1 MDHPLTP
8 HDEFFSFVLSD
19 TENARDFILN
29 TLPDPVVELLDLE
42 SISVSRE
49 SFIDDK
55 LKEGRTDVLIRTRV
69 CGCPAYVYV
78 LVEHK
83 SNSERWTVFQLLKY
97 MVRIWDKEVK
107 SCSGKAV
114 KKPLPVIIPVIF
126 YQGSRTWRYPPSFGE
141 YFEAPADFKHYIP
154 DFTPEFTD
162 LARTPDKRLF
172 SVYTKSGQYG
182 FDLREGNLYD
192 LSSDR

>member
-49 SFIDDK
+49 SFIDPE
-55 LKEGRTDVLIRTRV
+55 LKKSQFDVLITTRV
-69 CGCPAYVYV
+69 RGLPAYIYV

-83 SNSERWTVFQLLKY
+83 SRSEYRTVLQLLGY
-97 MVRIWDKEVK
+97 MVRIWEKEVK
-107 SCSGKAV
+107 GRSRKDV

-126 YQGSRTWRYPPSFGE
+126 YHGTRTRRYPLSFGE
-141 YFEAPADFKHYIP
+141 YFDAPGHLGRYIP

-162 LARTPDKRLF
+162 LARTPDKHLF
-172 SVYTKSGQYG
+172 AVYTKSG
-182 FDLREGNLYD
+182 
-192 LSSDR
+192 